1 MLNELVTLPIHIE
14 CKTAKEENLLPNPLK
29 AAIYLRKSRADMEA
43 EARGE
48 GETLSRH
55 KRVLLQLASDYHYL
69 VCEIYQEIVS
79 GDQLAQRPQAQLMLQ
94 AVSEGS
100 FHAVL
105 CMDLD
110 RLGRGNLIDQG
121 IIQQVFKSSGTLV
134 VTPRKIYNLRDEW
147 DEEWSEFE
155 AFFARRELKMITRRL
170 QRGRRYSA
178 AEGKSISQRPPY
190 GYFRNEHL
198 KLEPN
203 PTTAPIVKQIFEW
216 ANCGIS
222 LREIA
227 RRLNANA
234 IPSPKGGAWGAS
246 TIAFILQNHA
256 YTGTIVWGKNRY
268 LKSGAKYLKEHVPE
282 ELWIKKEHAHPALIA
297 KEDFTAFTPSPTSDV
312 PIFQNT
318 HHELASLILCY
329 HCHRPMQFRK
339 SYGKRQD
346 RLLCTTPLCPC
357 KSIAYPLL
365 QQKLY
370 ETILHLYEFAK
381 DDPLIAG
388 ADLTLFTALTMSSP
402 PSWQRQA
409 LIQVVDRITYRRD
422 RDWPDDHPVQLEIW
436 LKF

>member
-1 MLNELVTLPIHIE
+1 MQ
-14 CKTAKEENLLPNPLK
+14 NPQRV
-29 AAIYLRKSRADMEA
+29 AIYLRKSRADMEA

-55 KRVLLQLASDYHYL
+55 KRVLLQLASDHHYF

-79 GDQLAQRPQAQLMLQ
+79 GDQLALRPQAQLMLQ

-121 IIQQVFKSSGTLV
+121 IIQQVFKSSDTLV
-134 VTPRKIYNLRDEW
+134 VTPRKIYDLRDEW

-190 GYFRNEHL
+190 GYYRNEHL
-198 KLEPN
+198 RLEPD
-203 PTTAPIVKQIFEW
+203 PTTAPIVKQIFDW
-216 ANCGIS
+216 ANLGIS
-222 LREIA
+222 QREIA
-227 RRLNANA
+227 RRLNENA

-246 TIAFILQNHA
+246 TIAFILHNHA
-256 YTGTIVWGKNRY
+256 YTGTMIWGKHRY

-346 RLLCTTPLCPC
+346 RLLCVTPLCPC
-357 KSIAYPLL
+357 KSIAYSLL
-365 QQKLY
+365 QHKLY
-370 ETILHLYEFAK
+370 ETILQLYAFAK
-381 DDPLIAG
+381 DDPLIAD
-388 ADLTLFTALTMSSP
+388 AKLTLFSALTTSAP

-409 LIQVVDRITYRRD
+409 LSQVVDRIIYRRD
-422 RDWPDDHPVQLEIW
+422 RDWPDDHPIQLEIW